1 MARVQPRLLP
11 SARSVHLC
19 AAFAASVAITVT
31 AAAQQKRV
39 YIANDDH
46 TDYVWNCSEATNR
59 QAFLDMIDYYLDLKD
74 ATAGNPPD
82 YQSRFNCDSA
92 LMLRVYQEQRTPAQF
107 NRLLDAIRSGHI
119 SAPMTTLVSCY
130 GGTPAE
136 GVLRGMYYA
145 GTLERAHEIRFRLA
159 MSMEN
164 QTMPW
169 GLASLWAG
177 SGAHY
182 SWRGVCGCVSR
193 TPYAVEREHEVYW
206 YTGPDGQDVLMKWYS
221 AAHSSPDS
229 TIGGYAE
236 ARYPGAAVDY
246 VTANEPFNGFA
257 ARYPFPVI
265 GVFGHGWD
273 FNASITDEFI
283 TVAQQMTNAQRRVIV
298 SNELDFFQDF
308 ETSHGGEIGAVDYS
322 FGNEWPS

>member
-19 AAFAASVAITVT
+19 AAFAASVAMAAS

-164 QTMPW
+164 QTMP
-169 GLASLWAG
+169 
-177 SGAHY
+177 
-182 SWRGVCGCVSR
+182 
-193 TPYAVEREHEVYW
+193 
-206 YTGPDGQDVLMKWYS
+206 
-221 AAHSSPDS
+221 
-229 TIGGYAE
+229 
-236 ARYPGAAVDY
+236 
-246 VTANEPFNGFA
+246 
-257 ARYPFPVI
+257 
-265 GVFGHGWD
+265 
-273 FNASITDEFI
+273 
-283 TVAQQMTNAQRRVIV
+283 
-298 SNELDFFQDF
+298 
-308 ETSHGGEIGAVDYS
+308 
-322 FGNEWPS
+322 